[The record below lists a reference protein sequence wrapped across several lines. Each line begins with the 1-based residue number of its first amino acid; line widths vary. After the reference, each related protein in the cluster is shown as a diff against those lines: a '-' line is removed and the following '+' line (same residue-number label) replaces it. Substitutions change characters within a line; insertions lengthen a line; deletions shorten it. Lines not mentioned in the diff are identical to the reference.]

1 MGVKHRGHTEPAGAP
16 RRRFAGCSAVGRWGM
31 RDGFRFVP
39 AADAPSQ
46 TQSIPSAPPAALCV
60 ALCCQNAGRGRDGG
74 AHPVHDPWSERV
86 HPMQGNLP
94 RNPKE
99 SERRMVKQPQSS
111 PWAGDKVWPH
121 PRTGPGVARARGDMV
136 EFPQST
142 EFPEDPAT
150 CNSDTSTTRPANT
163 SSRRRTRPTPGS
175 TTSATRISSRSCRT
189 RPAATRSTRTPACAA
204 SRATATTTSRWTPTA
219 ATST

>member
-39 AADAPSQ
+39 AAGAPSQ
-46 TQSIPSAPPAALCV
+46 TQSIPSAAPAALCV

-121 PRTGPGVARARGDMV
+121 PGARKPLTWSALQVV
-136 EFPQST
+136 ESS
-142 EFPEDPAT
+142 A
-150 CNSDTSTTRPANT
+150 CNDGRAGATRPA
-163 SSRRRTRPTPGS
+163 R
-175 TTSATRISSRSCRT
+175 ACRQGEPPNLNLG
-189 RPAATRSTRTPACAA
+189 REAAT
-204 SRATATTTSRWTPTA
+204 
-219 ATST
+219 

>member
-46 TQSIPSAPPAALCV
+46 TQSIPSAAPAALCV

-121 PRTGPGVARARGDMV
+121 PRPQRRIHPPHSISATFRVPLSNRTLMAKSAQQINSGGPGCGGSGKVIVKNR
-136 EFPQST
+136 FSSST
-142 EFPEDPAT
+142 
-150 CNSDTSTTRPANT
+150 
-163 SSRRRTRPTPGS
+163 
-175 TTSATRISSRSCRT
+175 
-189 RPAATRSTRTPACAA
+189 
-204 SRATATTTSRWTPTA
+204 
-219 ATST
+219 

>member
-1 MGVKHRGHTEPAGAP
+1 MRRPGRGAGGARSTP
-16 RRRFAGCSAVGRWGM
+16 SGASRPLSRRGAGWAKAVRPEQI
-31 RDGFRFVP
+31 RLFSRFVP

-46 TQSIPSAPPAALCV
+46 TQSIPSAAPAALCV

-121 PRTGPGVARARGDMV
+121 PQTGITARLQRRCSDQDSNGWTRGLKPQSRKSFRLRVRKVSTPQLRSAGTAPDCAGRAR
-136 EFPQST
+136 
-142 EFPEDPAT
+142 
-150 CNSDTSTTRPANT
+150 
-163 SSRRRTRPTPGS
+163 
-175 TTSATRISSRSCRT
+175 
-189 RPAATRSTRTPACAA
+189 
-204 SRATATTTSRWTPTA
+204 
-219 ATST
+219 